1 LFIFEKNEAP
11 IMPKRYTITAALPYT
26 NGPIHIGHLAGV
38 YIPAD
43 IYTRYLRGQGKD
55 VAFIC
60 GSDEHGVAI
69 SLKAKKEGKTP
80 QEIIDTYDQ
89 IIRDSFQKFGITFD
103 NYSRTSRKIHHE
115 TAQEFFKQLHE
126 KKILE
131 EINSDQLYDPEAQ
144 QFLADRFVLGT
155 CPICQNAEAYG
166 DQCESCGSS
175 LSATEL
181 INPKSTIS
189 GAKPE
194 LKKTKHWYL
203 PLNKYESFIS
213 DWILKGHKKDWKPNV
228 YGQVKSWIDT
238 GLRPRAVTRD
248 LDWGI
253 PVPLKGELGKV
264 LYVWFDAPIGY
275 ISSTKEWAD
284 QKGIDWEPYWKDKDT
299 QLVHFIG
306 KDNIVFHC
314 IIFPIMLHA
323 SGEYILPENVPANE
337 FLNLEGQ
344 KISTSK
350 NWAVWLHEYLEEF
363 PEHQDVLRYVL
374 TANAPETKD
383 NDFTWDEFQ
392 ARNNNELVAIYG
404 NFINRVVVLTH
415 KYYAGEVPKAS
426 ELFEIDVDVLS
437 EMRRLPKKIGTS
449 IELYRFREASQLLMQ
464 LARIGNK
471 YLADSEPWKLIKS
484 NPERVKTI
492 MNTALQIATGLSVLS
507 EPILPFTASKLKNML
522 NLNVTH
528 LKWKD
533 VSTNTI
539 LISSGHLIKPA
550 KLLFQKVEDEQME
563 FQRSKLKASS
573 LTNKTETV
581 TILPLKPKT
590 SFENF
595 AALDLKVAIIVAA
608 KKVSKTKKLMEIT
621 VSIGSE
627 ERTVVSGIA
636 LDFNAEELIGKKV
649 TLLTNLQPRTLKG
662 IESNGMILLG
672 ENNEGHFVF
681 VSPEAEDTKTGLS
694 IH

>member
-1 LFIFEKNEAP
+1 
-11 IMPKRYTITAALPYT
+11 MPKRYTITAALPYT

-89 IIRDSFQKFGITFD
+89 IIRDSFRKFGITFD

-115 TAQEFFKQLHE
+115 TAQEFFKQLYE
-126 KKILE
+126 KKIFE

-203 PLNKYESFIS
+203 PLNKYEKFIS

-492 MNTALQIATGLSVLS
+492 MNTALQIATGLSVIS
-507 EPILPFTASKLKNML
+507 EPILPFTSSKLKNML

-539 LISSGHLIKPA
+539 LIPSGHLIRTA

-573 LTNKTETV
+573 LANKTETV

-595 AALDLKVAIIVAA
+595 AALDLKVAVIVAA

-621 VSIGSE
+621 VRIGSE

-636 LDFNAEELIGKKV
+636 LDFNVDELIGKKV